1 MNAYETAVSLG
12 ITGDVVAQY
21 NTFKQYGLT
30 KNKIAIGDLLFLLS
44 DRDMMVRLI
53 RPADTGEKW
62 SGSLIN
68 LILYVNSVGTPEQV
82 TGVNK
87 FFSHITN
94 DRNTWFDTT
103 NPNYSGPLLAM
114 RTLFADQPTM
124 PTSADFDALVGLG
137 GGYVCGTLEEFT
149 NQKEVV
155 EAAAEVAAQVAAEA
169 EALQALHNFR
179 AGFQTRFDAIKNQF
193 GTSEQPL
200 GAAALRAMADEWE
213 AA

>member
-12 ITGDVVAQY
+12 ITGDVVTQY

-44 DRDMMVRLI
+44 DRDMMVRLV

-124 PTSADFDALVGLG
+124 PTSADFDALAGLG

-149 NQKEVV
+149 NQRD
-155 EAAAEVAAQVAAEA
+155 EA
-169 EALQALHNFR
+169 EAVITRSAFDSEWAAVLNGGINVAVAIGDRDALK
-179 AGFQTRFDAIKNQF
+179 AA
-193 GTSEQPL
+193 L
-200 GAAALRAMADEWE
+200 AAAIEVL
-213 AA
+213 

>member
-1 MNAYETAVSLG
+1 MNAYETAVSIG
-12 ITGDVVAQY
+12 ITGDVVTQY

-68 LILYVNSVGTPEQV
+68 LILYINSVGTPEQIV
-82 TGVNK
+82 GVNK

-103 NPNYSGPLLAM
+103 NPNYSGPLLVM
-114 RTLFADQPTM
+114 RSLFADQPTM
-124 PTSADFDALVGLG
+124 PTSADFDALAGLG

-149 NQKEVV
+149 NQRD
-155 EAAAEVAAQVAAEA
+155 EA
-169 EALQALHNFR
+169 EAVITRSAFDSEWAAVLNGGINAAVATGDRDALK
-179 AGFQTRFDAIKNQF
+179 AA
-193 GTSEQPL
+193 L
-200 GAAALRAMADEWE
+200 AAAIEVL
-213 AA
+213 